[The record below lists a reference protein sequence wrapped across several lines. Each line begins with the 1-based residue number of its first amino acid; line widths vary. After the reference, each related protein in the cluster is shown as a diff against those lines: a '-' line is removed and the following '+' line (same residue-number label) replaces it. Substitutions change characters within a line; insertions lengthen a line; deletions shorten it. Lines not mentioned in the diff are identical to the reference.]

1 MKWQYL
7 KNTLGKRLSCA
18 MLAVASM
25 RVLWLEDLN
34 LFQMPNLWACNS
46 SEIEGWFGWSDKQA
60 TWCWFQVAHTL
71 YGHELFRLLH
81 TSHFYHMLFKVSL
94 GPGSYL
100 SVGFFS
106 VWLTNSTLLT
116 KVREKLLLWLLW
128 HANRSH
134 VTWGIGFASI
144 KRESIGNCMA

>member
-25 RVLWLEDLN
+25 QVPWLQDLN
-34 LFQMPNLWACNS
+34 LFQMPNLWACDS

-60 TWCWFQVAHTL
+60 TWMPVGFLTVTWCWFQVAHKL
-71 YGHELFRLLH
+71 HGHELFCLLH
-81 TSHFYHMLFKVSL
+81 TSHFCHMVFKVSL
-94 GPGSYL
+94 EPGSYL
-100 SVGFFS
+100 GVGFFS

-116 KVREKLLLWLLW
+116 EVREKLLLWLLW
-128 HANRSH
+128 HANRSPG
-134 VTWGIGFASI
+134 T
-144 KRESIGNCMA
+144 